1 LLQALILGD
10 FGHLDATHNRRIGDS
25 FMHGTTSIR
34 KIIQRLNTL
43 ALAALT
49 AVCLPAFAQ
58 STTVAYPSRP
68 IVMLVP
74 QAAGGTNDIVGR
86 LVSQKLGEVLNAS
99 VVVENRPGAGGNI
112 GTQAAAK
119 APKDGHTLLM
129 TISSSQAINP
139 ALYKNAGFD
148 PVKDFSPIGLIG
160 AVPNVLLVHPS
171 FPVKNVAELAVLAKA
186 KPNFYQYASAG
197 NGTLN
202 HLLGEMLGS
211 MAGID
216 LQHVPYKG
224 VAPALNDVLGG
235 QLPMLFASLPSSL
248 AHIKAGKLRALAV
261 SGAARSPVLPE
272 VPTIGESVPGYSG
285 TLWVG
290 LFAPVGV
297 APEVLAQLRAAM
309 GKALAAKDLRDKLE
323 QQGVELAGTADKPV
337 SHEQFAAL
345 LHDDIAK
352 WARIVKSSGASVD

>member
-1 LLQALILGD
+1 MRKSAYKHWGRRAFTATLL
-10 FGHLDATHNRRIGDS
+10 T
-25 FMHGTTSIR
+25 
-34 KIIQRLNTL
+34 
-43 ALAALT
+43 ALATGAS
-49 AVCLPAFAQ
+49 AWAQ
-58 STTVAYPSRP
+58 SAWPSRP
-68 IVMLVP
+68 IVMIVP

-86 LVSQKLGEVLNAS
+86 VVSQKLGEVLGAS

-112 GTQAAAK
+112 GTQLAAK
-119 APKDGHTLLM
+119 ANRDGHTLLM

-148 PVKDFSPIGLIG
+148 PVKDFNPVSLIG

-171 FPVKNVAELAVLAKA
+171 FPAKSVPELLALAKS
-186 KPNFYQYASAG
+186 KPGQYQYASAG

-202 HLLGEMLGS
+202 HLLGEMLNS
-211 MAGID
+211 MAGIN

-261 SGAARSPVLPE
+261 SGATRSPVLPD
-272 VPTIGESVPGYSG
+272 VPALTETVAGYNG
-285 TLWVG
+285 TLWIG
-290 LFAPVGV
+290 LFAPAGMPQDVFNK
-297 APEVLAQLRAAM
+297 LSDAM
-309 GKALAAKDLRDKLE
+309 NKTLAAKDLRDKLE

-337 SHEQFAAL
+337 TPAQFGAL
-345 LHDDIAK
+345 LNEDIAK
-352 WARIVKSSGASVD
+352 WARIVKTSGASVD